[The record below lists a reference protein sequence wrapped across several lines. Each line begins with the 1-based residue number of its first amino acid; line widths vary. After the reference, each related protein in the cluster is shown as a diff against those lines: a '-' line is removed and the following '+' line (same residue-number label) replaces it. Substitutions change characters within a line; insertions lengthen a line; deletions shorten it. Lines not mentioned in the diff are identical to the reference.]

1 MRLRP
6 PPCLLPRLAGT
17 SLAGISDSCTGALN
31 ECAAAGH
38 E

>member
-1 MRLRP
+1 MRSRLP
-6 PPCLLPRLAGT
+6 PRLLPRLAGT
-17 SLAGISDSCTGALN
+17 SLAGISDSCTGALD